1 MGEATTFSFFLSLK
15 ADGFGHVDGG
25 DVATRVDLTCC
36 FVGVAVAS
44 NVATDG
50 NPFVCDGEESG
61 DFDNRELGSLGNV
74 SREVEFERSL
84 VGLMARAFCVIP
96 FGTGGGEGFMA
107 GIATK
112 EATGGSTGGREGEG
126 SLLCHFEAEAAAF
139 GSSEDLFFDELP
151 PQVFTMTLGQNRA

>member
-1 MGEATTFSFFLSLK
+1 ME
-15 ADGFGHVDGG
+15 DGFGLVAGEEG
-25 DVATRVDLTCC
+25 VATEGDLVYYL
-36 FVGVAVAS
+36 VGVA
-44 NVATDG
+44 ATPDVTAEG
-50 NPFVCDGEESG
+50 DPIIFDGEKRG
-61 DFDNRELGSLGNV
+61 CFGNGELGPLKRV
-74 SREVEFERSL
+74 FREVEFERSL
-84 VGLMARAFCVIP
+84 VDLMARAFCLIP